1 MTRSLLLL
9 LTSLLATAAFSPYSS
24 RSSTFSRRLIK
35 SVLRSKPANKQDKPD
50 IEQLPENANELF
62 VEWEREEID
71 DQKRDLEDRLAK
83 ARSGES
89 DELPEYMLN
98 ILAQFEDT
106 ASEYADPTPASKLP
120 TIAIIGRPNTG
131 KSTLVNR
138 LTDSFKDGAIV
149 HDEPGI
155 TRDRTYRTGMW
166 NDYNF
171 QVVDTG
177 G

>member
-1 MTRSLLLL
+1 MKA
-9 LTSLLATAAFSPYSS
+9 TSFFYLSALLAVIVIHETLAFSTSFRRFPVNQRYRSISQAAKKGYSDEGES
-24 RSSTFSRRLIK
+24 LE
-35 SVLRSKPANKQDKPD
+35 
-50 IEQLPENANELF
+50 EQFA
-62 VEWEREEID
+62 EWEREEIEE
-71 DQKRDLEDRLAK
+71 QRRDLEDKVQK
-83 ARSGES
+83 ARESGTE
-89 DELPEYMLN
+89 DELPDYMLRL
-98 ILAQFEDT
+98 LA
-106 ASEYADPTPASKLP
+106 EYKDEATVEVDPVSPRMLP
-120 TIAIIGRPNTG
+120 IIAVIGRPNTG

-138 LTDSFKDGAIV
+138 LSNSFKDGAIV